1 MVSNTNNLREP
12 SLPELEIPSPPASSP
27 PATPPA
33 TPSLDNPWTV
43 ITRTCPVFS
52 ASLVKS
58 YNGLTG
64 IRAQNIHSGL
74 NRIPAGFYVL
84 VQFDGSQRRTQNKS
98 IRLSDS
104 GIEWE
109 DEILL

>member
-1 MVSNTNNLREP
+1 MDCHYSHVP
-12 SLPELEIPSPPASSP
+12 SL
-27 PATPPA
+27 
-33 TPSLDNPWTV
+33 
-43 ITRTCPVFS
+43 S

-74 NRIPAGFYVL
+74 KRIPAGFYVL
-84 VQFDGSQRRTQNKS
+84 VQFDGTQRRTQNKS

-109 DEILL
+109 DEILLLVDRILFAYGS

>member
-1 MVSNTNNLREP
+1 M
-12 SLPELEIPSPPASSP
+12 EIPSSPEVSRPPTPEPEIS
-27 PATPPA
+27 ATPLPEYSPPA

-43 ITRTCPVFS
+43 ITRTCPFFS
-52 ASLVKS
+52 ASLAKS

-84 VQFDGSQRRTQNKS
+84 VQFDGAQRRTQNKS

-104 GIEWE
+104 GVEWE